1 VLKKIVSGGQ
11 TGADQAAL
19 DAALELGLPHGG
31 WIPKGRKT
39 ESGPLPVKYQLQE
52 MDSGRYS
59 KRTRQNVIDSDG
71 TVIFYMEKLTGGS
84 KYTVKMAVKHKRPHL
99 RIDLNA
105 LPAFQAVS
113 LIHSWVFKNNIGV
126 LNVAGPRA
134 RKNPRVYVAVKFVIS
149 CVILSTTS
157 ENQEHHDFLNNLK
170 GQNPLLLPK
179 TLDEA
184 ANRVISRL
192 PHMDRAIIAN
202 MEIEELEPVYTA
214 YNPLIKNHFSL
225 DDGDSELIAACRR
238 EADLN
243 DIEKNGAAT
252 VILHKVWEKL
262 RESDEWRLM
271 R

>member
-1 VLKKIVSGGQ
+1 MLKKIVSGGQ

-19 DAALELGLPHGG
+19 DAAIELGLPHGG
-31 WIPKGRKT
+31 WLPKGRKT
-39 ESGPLPVKYQLQE
+39 ESGPLPLKYQLQE
-52 MDSGRYS
+52 MDSCRYS
-59 KRTRQNVIDSDG
+59 KRTRQNVTDSDG
-71 TVIFYMEKLTGGS
+71 TVVFYMEKLTGGS
-84 KYTVKMAVKHKRPHL
+84 KYTVKMALKHKRPYL

-105 LPAFQAVS
+105 LPAFQAIS
-113 LIHSWVFKNNIGV
+113 LIHSWVFENNVSV

-134 RKNPRVYVAVKFVIS
+134 RKNPRVYVAVKFIIS

-157 ENQEHHDFLNNLK
+157 ENQEHHDFLNNVK
-170 GQNPLLLPK
+170 CQNPLLLPK

-202 MEIEELEPVYTA
+202 MEIEELEPIYTA
-214 YNPLIKNHFSL
+214 YNPLIKNHFFL
-225 DDGDSELIAACRR
+225 DNDDSELFAACCR
-238 EADLN
+238 EAGKQ

-252 VILHKVWEKL
+252 IILHKVWDKL
-262 RESDEWRLM
+262 RGSEVLRLL